1 MSVMEGATHT
11 KKAGQT
17 CSLRGI
23 GISKRFG
30 QVQALQDVDI
40 EINRGEV
47 LALVG
52 DNGAGK
58 STLIKCLCGVY
69 EADSGKIEVNDQPV
83 HITDPHHARE
93 LGIATVFQ
101 ELALVDYRDVATN
114 VFLGNEPTRFK
125 FFVDKAR
132 MIELATAALS
142 QLRINIPSLAE
153 EVIHMSGGER
163 QAIAVARALAQ
174 NADTVI
180 LDEPTAA
187 LGVQQAREVLDVIHR
202 LRDEGVGIVVISHN
216 LAHIFSVAD
225 YIMVLRHG
233 QKVGVKKKTET
244 SSEEIVKMIVGVAM
258 L

>member
-1 MSVMEGATHT
+1 MSVTKEATHT
-11 KKAGQT
+11 KKTDGT

-23 GISKRFG
+23 GLSKRFG

-58 STLIKCLCGVY
+58 STLIKCLCGVH
-69 EADSGKIEVNDQPV
+69 EADSGEIKVNDRKV
-83 HITDPHHARE
+83 HLSDPHHART

-142 QLRINIPSLAE
+142 QLRVNIPSLLD

-174 NADTVI
+174 SADTVI

-202 LRDEGVGIVVISHN
+202 LKDEGVGVVVISHN

-225 YIMVLRHG
+225 QIMVLRHG
-233 QKVGVKKKTET
+233 QNVGVKKKSET